1 MIVGKASMSA
11 AKASCEKNLSLLLRW
26 QTKRSIFFSLA
37 RMSGTLQ
44 NRVLLYRKNISWMTW
59 ELSFWL
65 PNLFHSVSR
74 QSSLIYKRYCWR
86 YCLVSFA
93 TQKSNLPLP
102 DIVVT
107 LQTCYAN
114 LQIKFLTY
122 GFFLYSRK
130 FTWRTCVKS
139 CVLFHLLFL
148 YFPFL
153 SPAATSSISNINHKL
168 LARRRSAPI
177 NTND

>member
-37 RMSGTLQ
+37 RMSDTLQ
-44 NRVLLYRKNISWMTW
+44 NRVLLYRKNISWMIW

-74 QSSLIYKRYCWR
+74 QSSLIYKRYCRR

-114 LQIKFLTY
+114 KVPYVWI
-122 GFFLYSRK
+122 FLYSRK
-130 FTWRTCVKS
+130 FTWRTGVKS
-139 CVLFHLLFL
+139 CVLFHLVFL